1 MKRKLFNF
9 KISETLVARL
19 RAAAK
24 ALDTSASSI
33 AREAITEK
41 LDALAEKYPELR
53 AEQPATQQRQAA

>member
-9 KISETLVARL
+9 KISESSVARL

-24 ALDTSASSI
+24 TLDTSASSI

-53 AEQPATQQRQAA
+53 AEKQNTRQQAA